1 MGTRHDSIGIKQVIP
16 YEWMRKA
23 ASLVLAGLPPREIRQ
38 ELHAALTLDG
48 KQVQSGERSAWT
60 RTFLVNNL
68 MAIWSSPDAELSSFR
83 DIALDLLRAYP
94 DQAITI
100 RWAMISAA
108 YPFWFKTATQT
119 GRLLNLQ
126 TQVTQAQ
133 IVSRLK
139 EQYGDRQT
147 VSRYARFVVRSF
159 VDWGA
164 LKDAPINKRM
174 ATGCYEKAKP
184 LTIADHEVAALLLHA
199 ALLASP
205 EGKAPLGMLLGSPA
219 FFPFYLPA
227 LRGENLLGRAG
238 CLKIVRYGLDDELL
252 TITG

>member
-1 MGTRHDSIGIKQVIP
+1 
-16 YEWMRKA
+16 
-23 ASLVLAGLPPREIRQ
+23 
-38 ELHAALTLDG
+38 
-48 KQVQSGERSAWT
+48 
-60 RTFLVNNL
+60 
-68 MAIWSSPDAELSSFR
+68 
-83 DIALDLLRAYP
+83 
-94 DQAITI
+94 
-100 RWAMISAA
+100 MISAA
-108 YPFWFKTATQT
+108 YPFWFNTARQT

-159 VDWGA
+159 VDWGT
-164 LKDAPINKRM
+164 LKDGPINKRM

-184 LTIADHEVAALLLHA
+184 LTVATHEVAALLLHA